1 MMCIL
6 FFHQYHKIFFNKK
19 AIRVERIML
28 EVENLN
34 VNAPTIQGQRRRYDL
49 FFPELH
55 MQNCR

>member
-1 MMCIL
+1 MCIL

-19 AIRVERIML
+19 AIRA
-28 EVENLN
+28 LN